1 MKIYINGRFLS
12 QRVTGV
18 QRYAR
23 EIVTALD
30 KLLQEGKNEDEW
42 CILAPKNIIDD
53 LPIEKIKL
61 KVCGFST
68 GHLWEQV
75 ELPFYAKD
83 GFLLNLCNC
92 APLIKKKQLLII
104 HDAAIAAYPQA
115 YSWKFRVWYRVM
127 HTVCGKRTEK
137 IVTNSEFSKTELQK
151 YFNINPNKIRVVYG
165 GIEHMDRMKEDDSI
179 IEELNLSKGGFV
191 FAVSSKNP
199 TKNFPLVLK
208 AARLLPDVKFVIAG
222 GSNNAVFASDNSEF
236 LNNVTYT
243 GYVSDEKLISLYR
256 HAAVFV
262 YPSLYE
268 GFGIPPLEAMSQGCP
283 VIVSDCASLPE
294 VCGGNALYCQSN
306 NGDDLADKIIGVLL
320 GENILEFDA
329 QKIKEKYVWE
339 RSAKCICDILQINV
353 EQKRN

>member
-23 EIVTALD
+23 EIVIALD
-30 KLLQEGKNEDEW
+30 KLLQDGKDDDEW
-42 CILAPKNIIDD
+42 CLLAPKNIIGD

-104 HDAAIAAYPQA
+104 HDAAIAAYPKA
-115 YSWKFRVWYRVM
+115 YSWKFRLWYRVM
-127 HTVCGKRTEK
+127 HNVCGRRTEK
-137 IVTNSEFSKTELQK
+137 IVTDSEFSKTELQK
-151 YFNINPNKIRVVYG
+151 YFNINPNKIKVVYG
-165 GIEHMDRMKEDDSI
+165 GIEHMDRIKEDDSI

-199 TKNFPLVLK
+199 TKNFSLVLK

-222 GSNNAVFASDNSEF
+222 GSNNVVFANENSEF
-236 LNNVTYT
+236 LNNVIYT

-283 VIVSDCASLPE
+283 AIVSDCASLPE
-294 VCGGNALYCQSN
+294 VCGEYAIYCKFY
-306 NGDDLADKIIGVLL
+306 DEEDLADKISQVLSRAVL
-320 GENILEFDA
+320 RNDI
-329 QKIKEKYVWE
+329 QNVKYKYSWDK
-339 RSAKCICDILQINV
+339 SAMYLKNYVQ
-353 EQKRN
+353 

>member
-30 KLLQEGKNEDEW
+30 KILQESNNDDEW
-42 CILAPKNIIDD
+42 CILAPKNIIND
-53 LPIEKIKL
+53 LQIEKVKL
-61 KVCGFST
+61 KVCGFTT

-92 APLIKKKQLLII
+92 APLIKKNQLLII

-115 YSWKFRVWYRVM
+115 YSWKFRVWYRIM
-127 HTVCGKRTEK
+127 HTVCGKRSEK
-137 IVTNSEFSKTELQK
+137 IVTDSEFSKTELQK
-151 YFNINPNKIRVVYG
+151 YFNITADKMKVVYG
-165 GIEHMDRMKEDDSI
+165 GVEHMDRIKEDESI
-179 IEELNLSKGGFV
+179 IDEYSLHNEKFV

-199 TKNFPLVLK
+199 TKNFSLILK
-208 AARLLPDVKFVIAG
+208 AAKLLPNVKFVIAG
-222 GSNNAVFASDNSEF
+222 GSNNAVFAKDNSEL
-236 LNNVTYT
+236 LNNVIYT
-243 GYVSDEKLISLYR
+243 GYVSDEKLVSLYR

-294 VCGGNALYCQSN
+294 VCEEYAIFCNPHNEES
-306 NGDDLADKIIGVLL
+306 LADKINGVLS
-320 GENILEFDA
+320 GKMIGMDI
-329 QKIKEKYVWE
+329 QKIKYKYSWDE
-339 RSAKCICDILQINV
+339 SARCLKDYVL
-353 EQKRN
+353 R

>member
-137 IVTNSEFSKTELQK
+137 IVTDSEFSKTELQK

-199 TKNFPLVLK
+199 TKNFSLVLK

-268 GFGIPPLEAMSQGCP
+268 GFGIPPLEALSQGCP
-283 VIVSDCASLPE
+283 IIVSNCASLPE
-294 VCGGNALYCQSN
+294 ICGSCADYCDVNSVN
-306 NGDDLADKIIGVLL
+306 SLRN
-320 GENILEFDA
+320 
-329 QKIKEKYVWE
+329 KIKSVINRENRQKTNVKDCLEKYSWKN
-339 RSAKCICDILQINV
+339 SANELIKSLF
-353 EQKRN
+353 EF